1 MAIVKKQTPHI
12 QCVNHDDRVAARDF
26 EGLVDELN
34 SDNPAARRWAVRD
47 LMKMPQASSALA
59 ARLKCEEDASVRA
72 AILNA
77 LAHLGDEVAISGLVS
92 CLHSE
97 EAAVR
102 NEAIE
107 VLKEAPDGV
116 ELIIQNLL
124 NDDDS
129 DVRIFAVNI
138 LESLRHQNVEQWLI
152 NVIENDAHVNVCAT
166 ALDLLSEVGTEQ
178 AIPALKKLKTR
189 FTSEPYIGF
198 SVDLALKR
206 IEEGSH

>member
-1 MAIVKKQTPHI
+1 MGIVKNQAPHI
-12 QCVNHDDRVAARDF
+12 QCVDHDERATKRDF
-26 EGLVDELN
+26 DGLVNELN

-59 ARLKCEEDASVRA
+59 ARLKSEQDASVRA

-77 LAHLGDEVAISGLVS
+77 LAQLSDAVAISALVD
-92 CLHSE
+92 CLRSE
-97 EAAVR
+97 EAALR

-107 VLKEAPDGV
+107 VLKETPDGV
-116 ELIIQNLL
+116 EPIIHNLL

-152 NVIENDAHVNVCAT
+152 NVIENDEHVNVCAT
-166 ALDLLSEVGTEQ
+166 ALDLLSEVGTEH
-178 AIPALKKLKTR
+178 AIPALKQLKTR
-189 FTSEPYIGF
+189 FVSEPYIGF

-206 IEEGSH
+206 IEEERH